1 MTRARQEDV
10 HATGFLRYCLEE
22 AAVSLRRRW
31 RVAVLSTLLLA
42 AAVFVLAS
50 YLLVSQR
57 LGHLTASMT
66 DAAELS
72 VYLDRA
78 APPGSREAIEATLG
92 DMAAVRV
99 VDPIPAAQARARF
112 LQDFPE
118 LADVLGSLPEDAF
131 GDVVDVRLAAE
142 ATAADIDV
150 LVAHLRQM
158 PGVEDVILD
167 RDVLARVLVTVQLVR
182 RAGAMLAV
190 LIILAAA
197 GSVTAVLRLAYY
209 ARRDEIEVLALL
221 GAPPRAITG
230 PFVAEGML
238 QAATG
243 ALGALLTARL
253 LLEFGGSLAGG
264 WLWPMDGEGITFLT
278 VGVQCL
284 VAGGAT
290 AAGGLAGWLAARAPR
305 ERPLRTPDGARN

>member
-1 MTRARQEDV
+1 MTRTRQEDV
-10 HATGFLRYCLEE
+10 HATGFLRYCLGE

-31 RVAVLSTLLLA
+31 RVALLSTLLLA

-78 APPGSREAIEATLG
+78 AAPGSREAIEATLG

-99 VDPIPAAQARARF
+99 VDPVPAAQARARF

-131 GDVVDVRLAAE
+131 GDVVDVRLAPE

-167 RDVLARVLVTVQLVR
+167 RDLLARVLGTVQLVR

-190 LIILAAA
+190 LIMLAAA

-243 ALGALLTARL
+243 ALGALLAARF
-253 LLEFGGSLAGG
+253 LLEFGGYLAGG
-264 WLWPMDGEGITFLT
+264 GLWPTDGEGITFLT

-305 ERPLRTPDGARN
+305 ERPLPTPGGARN